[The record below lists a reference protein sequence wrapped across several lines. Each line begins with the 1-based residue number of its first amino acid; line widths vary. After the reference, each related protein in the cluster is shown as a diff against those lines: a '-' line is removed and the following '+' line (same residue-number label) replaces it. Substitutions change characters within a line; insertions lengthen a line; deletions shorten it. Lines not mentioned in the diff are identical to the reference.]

1 MVSKKVQIRA
11 SAGVLLCLIVL
22 ALVDANLS
30 NLDDYPS
37 KHRPYN
43 INPVYY
49 IICDSLS
56 TIVYS
61 IIVLL
66 YISAVPGNMWKLLT
80 GLSFLGALQA
90 VVALTL
96 IVNPRETPWYFLF
109 GITLII
115 DFTSI
120 LIFISLVVLWD
131 TDSKFIASESLSIIG
146 LYILISK
153 GSPTIELVASTVVIC
168 TVIYFINLWLYVKRV
183 STARWKFAVVGG
195 FLSII
200 ICIMVLYG
208 KFLFPQW
215 YVLFYLMLAVD
226 TCLIAVYTLCI
237 YVPKLEDLVQVYF
250 ELEMAEKEEDN
261 LLETVGL
268 PTRFLFRDIKEATRN
283 FHVSIGEGGSGAIFK
298 GMIRDGTV
306 VAVKQIKGQPS
317 RETEFMT
324 ELRVIAS
331 LQHINLV
338 RLLGYCL
345 TRRGDRYLIYPFY
358 ENGSLD
364 AWLFAGEE
372 KRRLLTW
379 RLRYQIAIDVA
390 KALKYM
396 HYDCLHMILHRDVK
410 PANILLNGEFQA
422 LVSDFGIS
430 KLVGRY
436 ESSVRTKAK
445 GTFTYMS
452 PEVVTHGAIS
462 IKSDVYSYGMVLM
475 ELVAGRRNNQP
486 GTYGENQQRCTY
498 FLKIAR
504 EKLVEGKLIEVADKT
519 LVRSGGVTEEELAIV
534 VKVALWCI
542 QDRPEQRPSMTDIV
556 EMLQKRRS
564 VDLPPRSPIQ
574 ILSYLDVSYSIDVE
588 PQDQAVQMSANP
600 MSNSLHLGR

>member
-1 MVSKKVQIRA
+1 MV
-11 SAGVLLCLIVL
+11 
-22 ALVDANLS
+22 
-30 NLDDYPS
+30 
-37 KHRPYN
+37 
-43 INPVYY
+43 
-49 IICDSLS
+49 
-56 TIVYS
+56 
-61 IIVLL
+61 
-66 YISAVPGNMWKLLT
+66 
-80 GLSFLGALQA
+80 F
-90 VVALTL
+90 
-96 IVNPRETPWYFLF
+96 
-109 GITLII
+109 
-115 DFTSI
+115 
-120 LIFISLVVLWD
+120 
-131 TDSKFIASESLSIIG
+131 
-146 LYILISK
+146 
-153 GSPTIELVASTVVIC
+153 
-168 TVIYFINLWLYVKRV
+168 
-183 STARWKFAVVGG
+183 
-195 FLSII
+195 
-200 ICIMVLYG
+200 YG

-215 YVLFYLMLAVD
+215 YVLFYLILAVD
-226 TCLIAVYTLCI
+226 TCLIVVYTLCI

-250 ELEMAEKEEDN
+250 ELEMAEKEENN

-396 HYDCLHMILHRDVK
+396 HFDCLHMILHRDVK

-422 LVSDFGIS
+422 VVSDFGIS

-462 IKSDVYSYGMVLM
+462 TKSDVYSYGMVLM
-475 ELVAGRRNNQP
+475 ELVAGRRKP
-486 GTYGENQQRCTY
+486 TEVHIFPEDSKGEVSRR
-498 FLKIAR
+498 K
-504 EKLVEGKLIEVADKT
+504 AD
-519 LVRSGGVTEEELAIV
+519 
-534 VKVALWCI
+534 
-542 QDRPEQRPSMTDIV
+542 
-556 EMLQKRRS
+556 
-564 VDLPPRSPIQ
+564 
-574 ILSYLDVSYSIDVE
+574 
-588 PQDQAVQMSANP
+588 
-600 MSNSLHLGR
+600 

>member
-1 MVSKKVQIRA
+1 
-11 SAGVLLCLIVL
+11 
-22 ALVDANLS
+22 
-30 NLDDYPS
+30 
-37 KHRPYN
+37 
-43 INPVYY
+43 
-49 IICDSLS
+49 
-56 TIVYS
+56 
-61 IIVLL
+61 
-66 YISAVPGNMWKLLT
+66 
-80 GLSFLGALQA
+80 
-90 VVALTL
+90 
-96 IVNPRETPWYFLF
+96 
-109 GITLII
+109 
-115 DFTSI
+115 
-120 LIFISLVVLWD
+120 
-131 TDSKFIASESLSIIG
+131 
-146 LYILISK
+146 
-153 GSPTIELVASTVVIC
+153 
-168 TVIYFINLWLYVKRV
+168 
-183 STARWKFAVVGG
+183 
-195 FLSII
+195 
-200 ICIMVLYG
+200 
-208 KFLFPQW
+208 
-215 YVLFYLMLAVD
+215 MLAVD

-268 PTRFLFRDIKEATRN
+268 PTRLLFRDIKEATRN

-331 LQHINLV
+331 LQHIKLV

-486 GTYGENQQRCTY
+486 GTYGENQQRYTY

-519 LVRSGGVTEEELAIV
+519 LVRSGEVTEEELAIV

-542 QDRPEQRPSMTDIV
+542 QDRPEQRPIMTDIV

-574 ILSYLDVSYSIDVE
+574 ILSLF
-588 PQDQAVQMSANP
+588 
-600 MSNSLHLGR
+600 HRC